1 MGAVVVGDGN
11 EGGICLDIGDFLCR
25 GGSGGTYLRVVDV
38 GYNPSHWEEA
48 GRLPPLGVLQTDGT
62 EAKEEAGRAMG
73 IPPNGGG
80 DARGGNT
87 GGGYIFRLLPE
98 QSNKIYCDKAYY
110 GPVSGGGAEPWG
122 KGVEVVV
129 GVGVL

>member
-1 MGAVVVGDGN
+1 M
-11 EGGICLDIGDFLCR
+11 
-25 GGSGGTYLRVVDV
+25 
-38 GYNPSHWEEA
+38 
-48 GRLPPLGVLQTDGT
+48 GVLQTDGT

-87 GGGYIFRLLPE
+87 GGGYIRRLLPE